1 MSTGAIGSG
10 HRNPW
15 SKHLDEN
22 IKSVNEIIFHLA
34 KEKSQVF
41 NVHPVVCLRHPAQ
54 MHHQHLEGVQ
64 DHCAVNLG
72 KHHLGWQTLIKTG
85 WKVLKSTCMLLATSS
100 PCGPVFLAASTNSL
114 LKETQIYSQMT
125 FLSPPVQV
133 VREKRLRKFSEEKLQ
148 GSSNYCSVSAAVK
161 SRPLILEK
169 KGIFGEFCQS
179 LPGPARPESSG
190 SCWRHLQ
197 LCVEWKAQQEMVD
210 VSNPTWNSVEPV
222 SLEVFLLWFQLLH
235 RLPDK
240 RRNLDIL
247 PGSRLILGS
256 IHSLLSWRE
265 KTWKSFCTA
274 FTDGQVS
281 RESLEESQ
289 EESNVLLQERAKTKY
304 NFHLMFQEIKTN
316 KQTKYLFQLLFQERA
331 TKKSSI
337 PHICCN
343 RTCDVFLQKQYN
355 RRCKM

>member
-1 MSTGAIGSG
+1 MKSFVTWPKRRPRFSMSILLSASATLPKCITSTSRVSKTTGQSILASTTWEDKSWW
-10 HRNPW
+10 RLE
-15 SKHLDEN
+15 SVQKHLHAFCNVVPMWPRLLGSLHQLPVERDSN
-22 IKSVNEIIFHLA
+22 IFPDDISVTTCAGCKGEEVEEVLGGKASRLQQLLQRQRSRQKSPTH
-34 KEKSQVF
+34 S
-41 NVHPVVCLRHPAQ
+41 
-54 MHHQHLEGVQ
+54 G
-64 DHCAVNLG
+64 
-72 KHHLGWQTLIKTG
+72 
-85 WKVLKSTCMLLATSS
+85 
-100 PCGPVFLAASTNSL
+100 
-114 LKETQIYSQMT
+114 
-125 FLSPPVQV
+125 
-133 VREKRLRKFSEEKLQ
+133 EER
-148 GSSNYCSVSAAVK
+148 Y
-161 SRPLILEK
+161 
-169 KGIFGEFCQS
+169 FWEFCQS

-197 LCVEWKAQQEMVD
+197 LCVESKAQQEMVD

-247 PGSRLILGS
+247 PGSGLILGS

-289 EESNVLLQERAKTKY
+289 EESNVLLQEEAKTKY

-337 PHICCN
+337 PHIGCN
-343 RTCDVFLQKQYN
+343 RTCDVCLQKQDN
-355 RRCKM
+355 QRQM

>member
-22 IKSVNEIIFHLA
+22 IKSVNEIICHLA

-133 VREKRLRKFSEEKLQ
+133 VREKRLREFSKEKLQ

-197 LCVEWKAQQEMVD
+197 LCVESKAQQEMQRGGCFKSHLELCRARQSRGILALIPASPPTSRQKAESWHSSRKSSHTGEYSFTSQLERKHVIIILHSLHWWAGIKR
-210 VSNPTWNSVEPV
+210 VSWRVTGGEQCAFTGGGKNKI
-222 SLEVFLLWFQLLH
+222 QL
-235 RLPDK
+235 PF
-240 RRNLDIL
+240 NV
-247 PGSRLILGS
+247 PGS
-256 IHSLLSWRE
+256 
-265 KTWKSFCTA
+265 K
-274 FTDGQVS
+274 
-281 RESLEESQ
+281 
-289 EESNVLLQERAKTKY
+289 
-304 NFHLMFQEIKTN
+304 N
-316 KQTKYLFQLLFQERA
+316 KQT
-331 TKKSSI
+331 
-337 PHICCN
+337 N
-343 RTCDVFLQKQYN
+343 
-355 RRCKM
+355 